1 MATITTPIW
10 KDCYVTLGNDPSI
23 PFRIRAND
31 PAGDVIY
38 SGLCSARPGESDCV
52 VRINDIAADYL
63 THTLPTL
70 GTAAF
75 SLLTFPVRFYVETW
89 DGADW
94 GFLTDDYAFIMDW
107 SYVDGP
113 LRYMLSSPLTGVVSP
128 SQFVLVTVYDSA
140 DVTAVF
146 TYSDGTT
153 ETHVIDL
160 STSDDFNVDFN
171 VDFARSLRS
180 AASGTAAFLVEDY
193 LRAGKDLVSIVV
205 TDSHG
210 DSITYEVRNGCDD
223 RYALYYL
230 NAFGGWDGLLCTG
243 IANRTDGIG
252 RNTTEMEYDNRG
264 EENRGKK
271 DYALDITRRYTFRT
285 GLLDDYAAAGMWH
298 LLESTDVYVHDLQ
311 DGTIR
316 PLVLTGSECAHLSF
330 RNNGGRMPQYTIE
343 AEVAQSF
350 ERR

>member
-1 MATITTPIW
+1 M
-10 KDCYVTLGNDPSI
+10 
-23 PFRIRAND
+23 
-31 PAGDVIY
+31 
-38 SGLCSARPGESDCV
+38 
-52 VRINDIAADYL
+52 RINDIAADYL

-75 SLLTFPVRFYVETW
+75 GLLTFPVKFYVETW

-160 STSDDFNVDFN
+160 STSDDFNADFN
-171 VDFARSLRS
+171 HDFARSLRS

-193 LRAGKDLVSIVV
+193 LL
-205 TDSHG
+205 
-210 DSITYEVRNGCDD
+210 
-223 RYALYYL
+223 
-230 NAFGGWDGLLCTG
+230 GGWDGLLCTG

-252 RNTTEMEYDNRG
+252 RNTTEMAYDNRG

-285 GLLDDYAAAGMWH
+285 GLLDDYAAEGMWH